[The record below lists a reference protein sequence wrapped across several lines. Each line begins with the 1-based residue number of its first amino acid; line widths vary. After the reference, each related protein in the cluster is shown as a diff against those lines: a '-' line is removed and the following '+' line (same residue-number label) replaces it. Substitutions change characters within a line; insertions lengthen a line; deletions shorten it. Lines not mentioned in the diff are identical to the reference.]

1 MFFYISLL
9 SFILLSFY
17 NFNVICDAP
26 YPNQIGFQD
35 PATPV
40 MEGILYLHDYI
51 WCFLIFVLIFV
62 SWFLARILILFNENK
77 DVAVVPTVQNVP
89 LEIVWTL
96 TPAIILSFIGGNS
109 ISHLYSAEEIL
120 SPQLDIIVTGN
131 QWFWTYEFM
140 VFARKVAIESHMIET
155 DQLVSGECRNLEVDN
170 ALVIPVKT
178 NVRIIVTS
186 TDVIHSWTVPSL
198 GIKIDAVPGR
208 TNTGT
213 LYIKREGRFFGQ
225 CSEIC
230 GKGHAVMPIV
240 VSAVS
245 AEKYNVYLHSINIR
259 NYDFI
264 KEYEGSYDFKLAS
277 SDVLGN

>member
-1 MFFYISLL
+1 MFFYIVIFSFLL
-9 SFILLSFY
+9 LNFY
-17 NFNVICDAP
+17 NSDIFCDAP

-62 SWFLARILILFNENK
+62 SWFLARILILFKEDKN
-77 DVAVVPTVQNVP
+77 VAFNPTVQNVP

-96 TPAIILSFIGGNS
+96 TPAIFLSFIGGNS

-155 DQLVSGECRNLEVDN
+155 DLLVSGECRNLEVDN
-170 ALVIPVKT
+170 ALVLPVKT
-178 NVRIIVTS
+178 NIRVIVTS

-208 TNTGT
+208 TNSGT

-240 VSAVS
+240 VNAVS
-245 AEKYNVYLHSINIR
+245 AKKYNIYLHSINIR
-259 NYDFI
+259 NYDFM
-264 KEYEGSYDFKLAS
+264 ESYADNFKFES
-277 SDVLGN
+277 TSHQILGN

>member
-1 MFFYISLL
+1 MFFYVILL
-9 SFILLSFY
+9 SFILFNFY
-17 NFNVICDAP
+17 NLNINCDAP
-26 YPNQIGFQD
+26 LYNQIGFQD

-62 SWFLARILILFNENK
+62 SWFLARILILFKETKNK
-77 DVAVVPTVQNVP
+77 AVVPTVQNVP

-120 SPQLDIIVTGN
+120 SPQLDIIITGN

-155 DQLVSGECRNLEVDN
+155 DLLTSGECRNLEVDN
-170 ALVIPVKT
+170 SLVIPIKT

-186 TDVIHSWTVPSL
+186 TDVIHSWAVPSL

-213 LYIKREGRFFGQ
+213 LYIKREGRFYGQ

-240 VSAVS
+240 VTAVS
-245 AEKYNVYLHSINIR
+245 AEKYNVYLHSINVR
-259 NYDFI
+259 NYDFLEAY
-264 KEYEGSYDFKLAS
+264 KNNYKFKLAS
-277 SDVLGN
+277 TDILGN

>member
-1 MFFYISLL
+1 MFFYISIL
-9 SFILLSFY
+9 SFFVLLNFY
-17 NFNVICDAP
+17 NSNVFCDAP
-26 YPNQIGFQD
+26 LPNQIGFQD

-51 WCFLIFVLIFV
+51 WCFLIFVMIFV
-62 SWFLARILILFNENK
+62 SWFLARILILFKEDNNK
-77 DVAVVPTVQNVP
+77 SIYPVVENVP

-96 TPAIILSFIGGNS
+96 TPAAILAFIGGNS
-109 ISHLYSAEEIL
+109 ISHLYSAEELL

-155 DQLVSGECRNLEVDN
+155 DQLAFGECRNLEVDN
-170 ALVIPVKT
+170 ALVVPVKT
-178 NVRIIVTS
+178 NIRLIVTS
-186 TDVIHSWTVPSL
+186 TDVIHSWAVPSL

-208 TNTGT
+208 TNSGS
-213 LYIKREGRFFGQ
+213 LYIKREGRFYGQ

-240 VSAVS
+240 VTAVS
-245 AEKYNVYLHSINIR
+245 SEKYSTYLHSINVR
-259 NYDFI
+259 NYDFL
-264 KEYEGSYDFKLAS
+264 ESYAGINRFNSVS
-277 SDVLGN
+277 SDIF

>member
-1 MFFYISLL
+1 MMFMYIILF
-9 SFILLSFY
+9 SFFISFL
-17 NFNVICDAP
+17 FNGHVFCDAP

-51 WCFLIFVLIFV
+51 WCFLIFVMIFV
-62 SWFLARILILFNENK
+62 SWFLARILILFKENK
-77 DVAVVPTVQNVP
+77 NVAITPTVQNVP
-89 LEIVWTL
+89 LEIIWTL
-96 TPAIILSFIGGNS
+96 TPAIFLSFIGGNS

-155 DQLVSGECRNLEVDN
+155 DFLVSGECRNLEVDN

-178 NVRIIVTS
+178 NIRIIVTS

-208 TNTGT
+208 TNSGT
-213 LYIKREGRFFGQ
+213 LYLKREGRFYGQ

-245 AEKYNVYLHSINIR
+245 VNEYNIYLHSLNVK
-259 NYDFI
+259 NYGLTDSYI
-264 KEYEGSYDFKLAS
+264 GNYDFKLIS
-277 SDVLGN
+277 KSIL